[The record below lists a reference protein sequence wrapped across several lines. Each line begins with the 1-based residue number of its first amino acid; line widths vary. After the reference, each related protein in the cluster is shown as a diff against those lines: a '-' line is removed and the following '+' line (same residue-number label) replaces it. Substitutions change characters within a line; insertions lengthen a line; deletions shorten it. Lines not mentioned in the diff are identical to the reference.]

1 MTGERVL
8 IIGGDPD
15 FVEFLLT
22 RVLSPHGYRTQTAID
37 GKTGAQAAQ
46 ETPPDIV
53 LISLDLRNVSYAD
66 IFEQLKVTGPPPII
80 GFAPHGMEAA
90 ALNAFRMGVRDVLLQ
105 PIEAEEIA
113 ATIARVLHQE
123 RLDKERDWL
132 VRRLAGSNGSLEQS
146 LQETQTLYGIGKSI
160 ASNLDLHGV
169 LVAVVQAAV
178 DLVQAQESHLL
189 LTKES
194 DELFLRASRD
204 LSGAAQSTCIRVDDS
219 VVLQVVR
226 SGKPLALSSKDRPAI
241 QLGYRN
247 ASNPDNPTV
256 RSVILVPL
264 KIQNQHIGVL
274 SAENVT
280 HTQRFSQG
288 DVAVLSALADW
299 AAIALKNAQLHAHT
313 DQTLSRVLD
322 EISATQHRTDLILQN
337 ITEGVFTVNAD
348 CRITSVNRA
357 AERITG
363 WKESELLGQQFDD
376 VLVPKTNGHPYANE
390 QTIAGR
396 ALLTQSP
403 VSASQC
409 TILCHDNRRIQVIAT
424 AAPLRNADAT
434 LSGALITVCDPS
446 SGTTSSWE
454 RQKMLQ
460 TLQSQLLVLDRRTE
474 EELESVSLSSNPV
487 ESDHYPVT
495 LRPII
500 SQAAKS
506 FQRTNPGIT
515 FEVKLDPDLPF
526 AIGNEGKVELALLN
540 LIESALA
547 LSDTARPILISA
559 NAAED
564 SVRIRVEGTQSDDTS
579 AEHAQFG
586 PEKDDLAVSERLVSL
601 WATPQVKLYIATKL
615 IEAQGGRVWAE
626 VLSERSTRFNLS
638 LPKIEVQDVVQ
649 ALADR

>member
-22 RVLSPHGYRTQTAID
+22 YVLSPHGYRTQTATD
-37 GKTGAQAAQ
+37 GNAGAQAAQ
-46 ETPPDIV
+46 ETLPDIV
-53 LISLDLRNVSYAD
+53 LISLDLQNVNYTE
-66 IFEQLKVTGPPPII
+66 IFKQLKVVGPPPII
-80 GFAPHGMEAA
+80 GFARKGMEAEA
-90 ALNAFRMGVRDVLLQ
+90 FNAFRMGARDVLLQ
-105 PIEAEEIA
+105 PLEAEEIA

-123 RLDKERDWL
+123 RVEKERDWL
-132 VRRLAGSNGSLEQS
+132 VRRLAGSNELLEQS
-146 LQETQTLYGIGKSI
+146 LHETQTLYAIGKSI

-189 LTKES
+189 LATES

-204 LSGAAQSTCIRVDDS
+204 LSGAAVSTCIRVDDS
-219 VVLQVVR
+219 VVFQVVR
-226 SGKPLALSSKDRPAI
+226 SGEPLVLSSKDRPAI

-247 ASNPDNPTV
+247 ATNPHHPAV
-256 RSVILVPL
+256 RSVIIAPL
-264 KIQNQHIGVL
+264 KIQNQPIGVL
-274 SAENVT
+274 SVANVT

-288 DVAVLSALADW
+288 DVLVLSALADW
-299 AAIALKNAQLHAHT
+299 AAIALTNAQLHAHT
-313 DQTLSRVLD
+313 DQTLSRVLG
-322 EISATQHRTDLILQN
+322 EISAAQYRTDLILQN
-337 ITEGVFTVNAD
+337 ITEGVFTVNTD
-348 CRITSVNRA
+348 YHITSVNRA

-363 WKESELLGQQFDD
+363 WKESELLGQRFDD
-376 VLVPKTNGHPYANE
+376 MLVPKTNGRPLRSE
-390 QTIAGR
+390 QTIAGQT
-396 ALLTQSP
+396 LLTQSP
-403 VSASQC
+403 VSATEC
-409 TILCHDNRRIQVIAT
+409 TILCQDNRRIQVIAT
-424 AAPLRNADAT
+424 ATPLGSADAI
-434 LSGALITVCDPS
+434 LSGALITIRDLS
-446 SGTTSSWE
+446 SATTSSWE
-454 RQKMLQ
+454 HEKLLQ
-460 TLQSQLLVLDRRTE
+460 TLQSQLLVLDHRTE
-474 EELESVSLSSNPV
+474 EELKSISLSSNPI

-515 FEVKLDPDLPF
+515 FEVKVDPDLPF

-540 LIESALA
+540 LIESTLV
-547 LSDTARPILISA
+547 LSDAAQPILISA

-564 SVRIRVEGTQSDDTS
+564 SVCVRVEGTQSDGIPS
-579 AEHAQFG
+579 QQAQSE
-586 PEKDDLAVSERLVSL
+586 PEKDNLSVSERLVSL

-626 VLSERSTRFNLS
+626 VLSERSTCFNLS

>member
-1 MTGERVL
+1 VTGERVL

-53 LISLDLRNVSYAD
+53 LISLDLQNVSYAD

-80 GFAPHGMEAA
+80 GFAPQGMEAA

-113 ATIARVLHQE
+113 ATIGHVLQQE
-123 RLDKERDWL
+123 RVGKERDWL
-132 VRRLAGSNGSLEQS
+132 VRRLAGSNASLE
-146 LQETQTLYGIGKSI
+146 ETLHEAQTLYGIGKSI
-160 ASNLDLHGV
+160 ASNLDLHGA

-189 LTKES
+189 LTTQS
-194 DELFLRASRD
+194 HELFLRASRD
-204 LSGAAQSTCIRVDDS
+204 LSGAATSTCIRIDDS
-219 VVLQVVR
+219 VVLQVIR
-226 SGKPLALSSKDRPAI
+226 SGEPLVLSSKDRPAI
-241 QLGYRN
+241 QLGYRTVH
-247 ASNPDNPTV
+247 NPQNPTM
-256 RSVILVPL
+256 RSVVLVPL
-264 KIQNQHIGVL
+264 KIQNQCIGVL

-280 HTQRFSQG
+280 HTQSFSQG
-288 DVAVLSALADW
+288 DVDVLSALADW
-299 AAIALKNAQLHAHT
+299 AAIALKNAQLHAHS
-313 DQTLSRVLD
+313 DQTLSRVLG
-322 EISATQHRTDLILQN
+322 EIAATQHRTDLILQN
-337 ITEGVFTVNAD
+337 ITEGVFTVNTD

-376 VLVPKTNGHPYANE
+376 VLVPKTNGRPLENA
-390 QTIAGR
+390 QTIAGQ

-403 VSASQC
+403 VSASEC
-409 TILCHDNRRIQVIAT
+409 TILCQDNRRIQVIAT
-424 AAPLRNADAT
+424 ATPLRSADAM
-434 LSGALITVCDPS
+434 LSGALITIRDLS

-454 RQKMLQ
+454 REKMLQ
-460 TLQSQLLVLDRRTE
+460 TLHSQHLLLDHRTE
-474 EELESVSLSSNPV
+474 EQLQSVSLSSDAV
-487 ESDHYPVT
+487 ASDCHPVT

-526 AIGNEGKVELALLN
+526 AVGNEGKIELALLN
-540 LIESALA
+540 LIESILV
-547 LSDTARPILISA
+547 LNDTAQPIVISA

-564 SVRIRVEGTQSDDTS
+564 SVCIRVEGTQLDDTP
-579 AEHAQFG
+579 AQQAQFG
-586 PEKDDLAVSERLVSL
+586 LEQDNLSASERLVSL
-601 WATPQVKLYIATKL
+601 WATPQVKLYIASKL
-615 IEAQGGRVWAE
+615 IEAQGGRVWTEA
-626 VLSERSTRFNLS
+626 LSERSTCFNLS